1 MSPRIEGYELP
12 DGKYAKNRGWFQCT
26 ILGMIF
32 FSTSS
37 SIRLKS
43 SPFCGAS
50 SGRVVDRKGAGIETG
65 LFVLVTS
72 ANKTDHHRTGV
83 VGDGK
88 SINFYIGDR
97 FEVVGCNC

>member
-1 MSPRIEGYELP
+1 MHHIGHDLLLDVLEHPLEVFALLWGLVW
-12 DGKYAKNRGWFQCT
+12 KK
-26 ILGMIF
+26 
-32 FSTSS
+32 
-37 SIRLKS
+37 
-43 SPFCGAS
+43 
-50 SGRVVDRKGAGIETG
+50 GREETG

-97 FEVVGCNC
+97 GEVVGCNC